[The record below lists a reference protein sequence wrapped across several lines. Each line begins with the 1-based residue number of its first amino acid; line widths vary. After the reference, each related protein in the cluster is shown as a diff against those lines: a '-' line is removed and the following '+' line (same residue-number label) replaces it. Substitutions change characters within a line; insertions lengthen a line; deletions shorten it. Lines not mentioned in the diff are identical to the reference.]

1 ADMFLK
7 PPIRHVAAIARQGFR
22 LWQIDRRSVL
32 VGIAE
37 NEFARLERAAR
48 SGRGVFSR
56 SFDDRLG
63 KPVAITEMIMGM
75 VERRHGL
82 EVQGRE
88 NLHTVARRYQLLM
101 FRHAAVMFGIVPR

>member
-1 ADMFLK
+1 
-7 PPIRHVAAIARQGFR
+7 
-22 LWQIDRRSVL
+22 IDRRSVL

-37 NEFARLERAAR
+37 NEFARLERTAR

-56 SFDDRLG
+56 SFDDRLRE
-63 KPVAITEMIMGM
+63 PVAITEMIMGM

-88 NLHTVARRYQLLM
+88 NLHAVARRYQLLM
-101 FRHAAVMFGIVPR
+101 FRHTAVMFGIVPREQDDNGVKRRIGETANPVVGMVG